1 MNRLTRLTT
10 IFHKP
15 RVRLSLMALG
25 VTCATIVAHRL
36 GTLQGLE
43 QGLLNHWFRLRPVE
57 SRTVPVVMVTFG
69 EADLKQAG
77 GWPVPDR
84 PLAQLLQ
91 RIKRDR
97 PAAIGLDL
105 YRDLPIAPGHDELL
119 QVFAT
124 TPNLIGIT
132 KAVGNGSGPV
142 VPPPPLLA
150 DRGQIAVNDLLLDTD
165 GVVRRNLL
173 AIDKDGKNTLALGT
187 KLALMYLKQRGVKT
201 QGGHA
206 GTCTQ
211 VGSAN
216 FCRLE
221 ANAGGYVHLD
231 NGGNQ
236 ILANYL
242 RIPGGIP
249 QVSYTQLMT
258 QSVPTSFLQDKI
270 VLVGAT
276 ADSLWGDRFYTPYT
290 TDSSTTWA
298 GVEIHAN
305 LAAQIVSSVL
315 DRRPILQGVPEV
327 WQWFW
332 ISAAAGFGVVLG
344 WSLRSPRWLII
355 GIPGA
360 IGGILGTS
368 YGLFLLGWW
377 LVALSPLLALLGAG
391 LLSRSYR
398 ICQTL
403 QQTHESLAQHL
414 EQQVEERTQALLQKT
429 MALEQAKQLADKVNQ
444 TLERLARMDELT
456 QVANRRCFNEYLEQE
471 WQRMLREQAPLSL
484 ILMDIDFFKL
494 YNDTYG
500 HPAGDECLAK
510 VAKGVKTALK
520 RPTDLAARYGGEE
533 FAVILPNTPIA
544 GAVQIAQEIQANIQ
558 SLQIAHG
565 RSQVSTHVTL
575 SMGIASTVPMLETLP
590 AQLLEQ
596 ADHNLYQ
603 AKMAG
608 RNRAIAAPLD
618 LSSPTPQVL

>member
-1 MNRLTRLTT
+1 
-10 IFHKP
+10 
-15 RVRLSLMALG
+15 MALG
-25 VTCATIVAHRL
+25 VTCATISGHRL

-43 QGLLNHWFRLRPVE
+43 QRLLNHWFRLRPLE
-57 SRTVPVVMVTFG
+57 SRTVPVVLVTFG

-77 GWPVPDR
+77 GWPVSDR
-84 PLAQLLQ
+84 KLAQLLQ
-91 RIKRDR
+91 RITRDR

-105 YRDLPIAPGHDELL
+105 YRDLEIAPGRNELL

-132 KAVGNGSGPV
+132 KAVKNGSGPE
-142 VPPPPLLA
+142 VPPPPILA
-150 DRGQIAVNDLLLDTD
+150 DRDQIAVNDLLLDAD

-173 AIDKDGKNTLALGT
+173 AIEKEGKNTLALGT
-187 KLALMYLKQRGVKT
+187 KLALMYLKQRGVT
-201 QGGHA
+201 VQGGDG

-216 FCRLE
+216 FCRLG
-221 ANAGGYVHLD
+221 ANAGGYVNLD

-236 ILANYL
+236 ILSNFL
-242 RIPGGIP
+242 QIPGGIP

-258 QSVPTSFLQDKI
+258 QQVPPSFLQDKI
-270 VLVGAT
+270 VLIGAT

-305 LAAQIVSSVL
+305 VTAQIVSSAL
-315 DRRPILQGVPEV
+315 ERRPILQGVPEGL
-327 WQWFW
+327 QWLW
-332 ISAAAGFGVVLG
+332 IGAAASLGVVLG
-344 WSLRSPRWLII
+344 WSLRSPQWLVI
-355 GIPGA
+355 GLSGA
-360 IGGILGTS
+360 IGGIVGLS
-368 YGLFLLGWW
+368 YGLFLVGWW
-377 LVALSPLLALLGAG
+377 LVAVSPLLALLGAG
-391 LLSRSYR
+391 LLSRSYQ

-403 QQTHESLAQHL
+403 QQTHVSLAQHL

-471 WQRMLREQAPLSL
+471 WQRMLRNQTSLSL

-500 HPAGDECLAK
+500 HPAGDACLAQ
-510 VAKGVKTALK
+510 VAKGIKSVLK

-533 FAVILPNTPIA
+533 FAVILPNTSIA
-544 GAVQIAQEIQANIQ
+544 GAAQIAQDIQANIQ
-558 SLQIAHG
+558 KLQIVHD
-565 RSQVSTHVTL
+565 RSQVSAHVTL
-575 SMGIASTVPMLETLP
+575 SLGISCTIPTLAASPT
-590 AQLLEQ
+590 QLLEQ
-596 ADHNLYQ
+596 ADQNLYQ

-608 RNRAIAAPLD
+608 RNRAIAVPLH
-618 LSSPTPQVL
+618 LSNPSPQVL